1 MDFERKIDGE
11 KLVYEGNGDKVF
23 DVLIDAL
30 IDYRE
35 NDFPGV
41 KKAYIHTNSKIY
53 GDITVEIDKSMRYWD
68 VKEQFDKLSADW
80 NKKQS
85 REAARKE
92 FVYADFEQ
100 MMKDLGNIKSCD
112 LTSETTSLEDALKL
126 CKKVMTIFLKAED
139 LNLSFEQQKQL
150 CQRLEGLGCC
160 KYKNAAEKF
169 CANFNSSA
177 SVDSILCKEQN
188 IEYPLLAF
196 SQLLDVDHE
205 TFVDNFKH
213 LTKGGKGES
222 LCGQWLQA
230 QEKTKRSCGM
240 EQ

>member
-1 MDFERKIDGE
+1 MDFERNVDGD
-11 KLVYEGNGDKVF
+11 KLVYECKSDKVF

-112 LTSETTSLEDALKL
+112 LTIETTSLEDALKL

-169 CANFNSSA
+169 CTNFNSSA

-230 QEKTKRSCGM
+230 QEKTKRSCGI

>member
-1 MDFERKIDGE
+1 MDFERNVDGD
-11 KLVYEGNGDKVF
+11 KLVYECKSDKVF

-68 VKEQFDKLSADW
+68 VKERFDKLSADW

-100 MMKDLGNIKSCD
+100 MIKDLGNIKSCD

-177 SVDSILCKEQN
+177 NVDSILRQGQN

-230 QEKTKRSCGM
+230 QEKTKKSCGM

>member
-1 MDFERKIDGE
+1 MDFDRNIDGD
-11 KLVYEGNGDKVF
+11 KLVYECKSDKVF

-85 REAARKE
+85 REAVRKE

-100 MMKDLGNIKSCD
+100 MIKDLGNIKSCD

-230 QEKTKRSCGM
+230 QEKTKKSCGM

>member
-1 MDFERKIDGE
+1 MDFERNVDGD
-11 KLVYEGNGDKVF
+11 KLVYECKSDKVF

-100 MMKDLGNIKSCD
+100 MIKDLGNIKSCD
-112 LTSETTSLEDALKL
+112 LTSETTSLDDALKL

-139 LNLSFEQQKQL
+139 LNLSDEQQKQL
-150 CQRLEGLGCC
+150 CQKLKDLGCC

-169 CANFNSSA
+169 CANFNSSV

-230 QEKTKRSCGM
+230 QEKTKTSCGI

>member
-150 CQRLEGLGCC
+150 CQKLEGLGCC

>member
-80 NKKQS
+80 NKNQS
-85 REAARKE
+85 REAVRKE

-150 CQRLEGLGCC
+150 CQRIEGLGCC

-169 CANFNSSA
+169 CVNFNSSA

-230 QEKTKRSCGM
+230 QEKTKKSCGM

>member
-1 MDFERKIDGE
+1 MDFERNIDGD
-11 KLVYEGNGDKVF
+11 KLVYECKSDKVF

-85 REAARKE
+85 REAVRKE

-100 MMKDLGNIKSCD
+100 MIKDLGNIKSCD
-112 LTSETTSLEDALKL
+112 LTSETASLEDALKL

-230 QEKTKRSCGM
+230 QEKTKKSCGM

>member
-1 MDFERKIDGE
+1 MDFERNIDGD
-11 KLVYEGNGDKVF
+11 KLVYECKSDKVF

-85 REAARKE
+85 REAVRKE

-100 MMKDLGNIKSCD
+100 MIKDLGNIKSCD

-230 QEKTKRSCGM
+230 QEKTKKSCGM
-240 EQ
+240 E

>member
-1 MDFERKIDGE
+1 MDFERNVDGD
-11 KLVYEGNGDKVF
+11 KLVYECKSDKVF

-85 REAARKE
+85 REAVRKE

-100 MMKDLGNIKSCD
+100 MIKDLGNIKSCD

-126 CKKVMTIFLKAED
+126 CKKVITIFLKAED

-222 LCGQWLQA
+222 LCAQWLQA

>member
-1 MDFERKIDGE
+1 MDFERKIEGE

-68 VKEQFDKLSADW
+68 VKEHFDKLSADW

-100 MMKDLGNIKSCD
+100 MIKDLGNIKSCD

-188 IEYPLLAF
+188 IEYPLLEF

-230 QEKTKRSCGM
+230 QEKTKKSCGM

>member
-1 MDFERKIDGE
+1 MDFERNVDGD
-11 KLVYEGNGDKVF
+11 KLVYECKSDKVF

-80 NKKQS
+80 NKNQS
-85 REAARKE
+85 REAVRKE

-100 MMKDLGNIKSCD
+100 MIKDLGNIKSCD

-230 QEKTKRSCGM
+230 QEKTKKSCGM

>member
-1 MDFERKIDGE
+1 MDFERNVDGD
-11 KLVYEGNGDKVF
+11 KLVYECKSDKVF

-85 REAARKE
+85 REAVRKE

-100 MMKDLGNIKSCD
+100 MIKDLGNIKSCD

-230 QEKTKRSCGM
+230 QEKTKKSCGM

>member
-1 MDFERKIDGE
+1 MDFERNVDGD
-11 KLVYEGNGDKVF
+11 KLVYECKSDKVF

-80 NKKQS
+80 NKEQS
-85 REAARKE
+85 REAVRKE

-100 MMKDLGNIKSCD
+100 IIKDLGNIKSCD

-230 QEKTKRSCGM
+230 QEKTKKSCGM

>member
-53 GDITVEIDKSMRYWD
+53 GDITVEIDKSMRYWYL
-68 VKEQFDKLSADW
+68 KEQFDKLSADW

-100 MMKDLGNIKSCD
+100 IMKDLGNIKSCD

>member
-1 MDFERKIDGE
+1 MDFERNVDGD
-11 KLVYEGNGDKVF
+11 KLVYECKSDKVF

-41 KKAYIHTNSKIY
+41 KKAYIHTDSKIY

-230 QEKTKRSCGM
+230 QEKTKKSCGM

>member
-1 MDFERKIDGE
+1 MDFERNVDGD
-11 KLVYEGNGDKVF
+11 KLVYECKSDKVF

-85 REAARKE
+85 REAVRKE

-100 MMKDLGNIKSCD
+100 MIKDLGNIKSCD

-126 CKKVMTIFLKAED
+126 CKKVITIFLKAED

-205 TFVDNFKH
+205 TFVNNFKH

-230 QEKTKRSCGM
+230 QEKTKKSCGM

>member
-1 MDFERKIDGE
+1 MDFERNVDGD
-11 KLVYEGNGDKVF
+11 KLVYECKSDKVF

-80 NKKQS
+80 NKNQS
-85 REAARKE
+85 REAVRKE

-100 MMKDLGNIKSCD
+100 MIKDLGNIKSCD

>member
-1 MDFERKIDGE
+1 MDFERNIDGD
-11 KLVYEGNGDKVF
+11 KLVYECKSDKVF

-85 REAARKE
+85 REAVRKE

-100 MMKDLGNIKSCD
+100 MIKDLGNIKSCD

-222 LCGQWLQA
+222 LCGQWLKA

>member
-85 REAARKE
+85 REAVRKE

>member
-1 MDFERKIDGE
+1 MDFERNVDGD
-11 KLVYEGNGDKVF
+11 KLVYECKSDKVF

-35 NDFPGV
+35 NDFPGI

-85 REAARKE
+85 REAVRKE

-100 MMKDLGNIKSCD
+100 MIKDLGNIKSCD

>member
-1 MDFERKIDGE
+1 MDFERNIDGD
-11 KLVYEGNGDKVF
+11 KLVYECKSDKVF

-85 REAARKE
+85 REAVRKE

-100 MMKDLGNIKSCD
+100 MIKDLGNIKSCD

-230 QEKTKRSCGM
+230 QEKTKKSCVM

>member
-1 MDFERKIDGE
+1 MDFERNIDGD
-11 KLVYEGNGDKVF
+11 KLVYECKSDKVF

-100 MMKDLGNIKSCD
+100 MIKDLGNIKSCD

-177 SVDSILCKEQN
+177 SVDSILRKEQN

-230 QEKTKRSCGM
+230 QEKTKKSCGM

>member
-1 MDFERKIDGE
+1 MDFERNIDGD
-11 KLVYEGNGDKVF
+11 KLVYECKSDKVF
-23 DVLIDAL
+23 DVLIDVL

>member
-1 MDFERKIDGE
+1 MDFERNIDGD
-11 KLVYEGNGDKVF
+11 KLVYECKSDKVF

-85 REAARKE
+85 REAVRKE

-100 MMKDLGNIKSCD
+100 MIKDLGNIKSCD

-205 TFVDNFKH
+205 TFVDNFNH

>member
-1 MDFERKIDGE
+1 MDFERNIDGD
-11 KLVYEGNGDKVF
+11 KLVYECKSDKVF

-85 REAARKE
+85 REAVRKE

-100 MMKDLGNIKSCD
+100 MIKDLGNIKSCD

-230 QEKTKRSCGM
+230 QEKTKKSCRM

>member
-1 MDFERKIDGE
+1 MDFERNIDGD
-11 KLVYEGNGDKVF
+11 KLVYECKSDKVF
-23 DVLIDAL
+23 DVLIDVL

-85 REAARKE
+85 REAVRKE

-100 MMKDLGNIKSCD
+100 MIKDLGNIKSCD
-112 LTSETTSLEDALKL
+112 LASETTSLEDALKL

-196 SQLLDVDHE
+196 SQLFDVDHE

-230 QEKTKRSCGM
+230 QEKTKKSCGM

>member
-100 MMKDLGNIKSCD
+100 MIKDLGNIKTCD

-169 CANFNSSA
+169 CANFNSNA

-196 SQLLDVDHE
+196 SQLLNVDHE

>member
-1 MDFERKIDGE
+1 MDFERNIDGD
-11 KLVYEGNGDKVF
+11 KLVYECKSDKVF

-85 REAARKE
+85 REAVRKE

-100 MMKDLGNIKSCD
+100 MIKDLGNIKSCD

-230 QEKTKRSCGM
+230 QEKTKRSCGI

>member
-100 MMKDLGNIKSCD
+100 MMKDLGDIKSCD

-230 QEKTKRSCGM
+230 QEKTKKSCGM

>member
-1 MDFERKIDGE
+1 MDFERNIDGD
-11 KLVYEGNGDKVF
+11 KLVYECKSDKVF

-35 NDFPGV
+35 NDFPGI

-68 VKEQFDKLSADW
+68 LKEQFDKLSADW

-85 REAARKE
+85 REAVRKE

-100 MMKDLGNIKSCD
+100 MIKDLGNIKSCD

-230 QEKTKRSCGM
+230 QEKTKKSCGM

>member
-1 MDFERKIDGE
+1 MDFERNIDGD
-11 KLVYEGNGDKVF
+11 KLVYECKSDKVF

-68 VKEQFDKLSADW
+68 VKEQYDKLSADW

-85 REAARKE
+85 REAVRKE

-100 MMKDLGNIKSCD
+100 MIKDLGNIKSCD

-230 QEKTKRSCGM
+230 QEKTKKSCGM

>member
-1 MDFERKIDGE
+1 
-11 KLVYEGNGDKVF
+11 
-23 DVLIDAL
+23 
-30 IDYRE
+30 
-35 NDFPGV
+35 
-41 KKAYIHTNSKIY
+41 
-53 GDITVEIDKSMRYWD
+53 
-68 VKEQFDKLSADW
+68 
-80 NKKQS
+80 
-85 REAARKE
+85 
-92 FVYADFEQ
+92 
-100 MMKDLGNIKSCD
+100 
-112 LTSETTSLEDALKL
+112 
-126 CKKVMTIFLKAED
+126 MTIFLKAED

-150 CQRLEGLGCC
+150 CQRLEGLGCR

-169 CANFNSSA
+169 CANFNSNA

>member
-230 QEKTKRSCGM
+230 QEKTKKSCGM

>member
-1 MDFERKIDGE
+1 MDFERNVDGD
-11 KLVYEGNGDKVF
+11 KLVYECKSDKVF
-23 DVLIDAL
+23 DALIDAL

-53 GDITVEIDKSMRYWD
+53 GDITVEIDKTMRYWD
-68 VKEQFDKLSADW
+68 VKERFDKLSADW

-85 REAARKE
+85 REAVRKE

-100 MMKDLGNIKSCD
+100 MIKDLGNIKSCD

-230 QEKTKRSCGM
+230 QEKTKKSCGM

>member
-53 GDITVEIDKSMRYWD
+53 GDITVEIDKSMRYWYL
-68 VKEQFDKLSADW
+68 KEQFDKLSADW

-100 MMKDLGNIKSCD
+100 IMKDLGNIKSCD

-169 CANFNSSA
+169 CANFNSNA

-222 LCGQWLQA
+222 LCGQWLHA

>member
-1 MDFERKIDGE
+1 MDFERNIDGD
-11 KLVYEGNGDKVF
+11 KLVYECKSDKVF

-80 NKKQS
+80 NKEQS
-85 REAARKE
+85 REAVRKE

-100 MMKDLGNIKSCD
+100 MIKDLGNIKSCD

-230 QEKTKRSCGM
+230 QEKTKKSCGM

>member
-1 MDFERKIDGE
+1 MDFERNIVGD
-11 KLVYEGNGDKVF
+11 KLVYECKSDKVF

-85 REAARKE
+85 REAVRKE

-100 MMKDLGNIKSCD
+100 MIKDLGNIKSCD

>member
-23 DVLIDAL
+23 DVLIDAI

-196 SQLLDVDHE
+196 SQLLDVDRE

>member
-1 MDFERKIDGE
+1 MDFERNVDGD
-11 KLVYEGNGDKVF
+11 KLVYECKSDKVF

-100 MMKDLGNIKSCD
+100 MIKDLGNIKSCD

-169 CANFNSSA
+169 CANFNSSV

-205 TFVDNFKH
+205 TFVDKFKH
-213 LTKGGKGES
+213 LTKGGKGKS

>member
-1 MDFERKIDGE
+1 MDFERNIDGD
-11 KLVYEGNGDKVF
+11 KLVYECKSDKVF

-100 MMKDLGNIKSCD
+100 MIKDLGNIKSCD

-160 KYKNAAEKF
+160 EYKNAAEKF

-188 IEYPLLAF
+188 IEYPLLVF

-230 QEKTKRSCGM
+230 QEKTKKSCGM